1 MYIYISYLFVVCH
14 TFSFGCSLAFVIL
27 PVSHISLVEKKKR
40 KKKTKQNKA
49 KEKQKTRLLFS
60 YIIFYISVLVAFYF
74 FGSFLTQT
82 LTPHFPL
89 PPHTY
94 LPPVLRTW
102 DISRHTS
109 ETLFL
114 ANARRVQFY
123 TRFTRCQVS
132 FPLPSLWHAASCA
145 V

>member
-1 MYIYISYLFVVCH
+1 MELCPNFGDVLDSQFLLVCFYVYIH
-14 TFSFGCSLAFVIL
+14 IL
-27 PVSHISLVEKKKR
+27 PFCCMPHFLIRVLSCVCYSAWLPYLPSKKKKT

-114 ANARRVQFY
+114 ANARRV
-123 TRFTRCQVS
+123 
-132 FPLPSLWHAASCA
+132 
-145 V
+145 